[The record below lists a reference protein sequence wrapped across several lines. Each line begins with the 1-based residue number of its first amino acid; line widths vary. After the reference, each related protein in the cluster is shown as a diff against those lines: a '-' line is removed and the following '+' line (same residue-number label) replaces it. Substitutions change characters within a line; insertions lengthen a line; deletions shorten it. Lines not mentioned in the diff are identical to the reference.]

1 MKTLEVTA
9 KSDPVKIERVLEE
22 YTACE
27 WSHLSLSDFYFKKE
41 DAVKIWN
48 DIKPLRDFISDLG
61 KAIGRE

>member
-1 MKTLEVTA
+1 MLEVTT

-22 YTACE
+22 YTACV
-27 WSHLSLSDFYFKKE
+27 WGHLSLSEFYFE
-41 DAVKIWN
+41 LDDAVKIWN